1 MAEQEQLVP
10 FQEEESKGMSLKEIL
25 AAAKEYWLE
34 IRRNRRLI
42 AYITAGITALMLVL
56 AYTSKPTYT
65 ATLTFMV
72 DDGSDGS
79 SSATTLLSAFG
90 LGKPATQ
97 NLDKIVALSKSRK
110 IITDALFTK
119 DTINGQVDFYANHFI
134 REYNFQKEKWAD
146 KPALKNFFFT
156 SGDETKFDRN
166 ANAALLTIYNMLIGG
181 KEPGIFTPSYVNASG
196 ILSLQIVCT
205 NEALAQGF
213 IKVLFQNLS
222 EYYILS
228 NIEKEQATYDLVKM
242 QTDSL
247 RRVVRSK
254 AYGAARFTDQ
264 NTGLLFSYNQMP
276 GTEMAQEGQFAA
288 EVYAKT
294 LANLALA
301 DYALKDNR
309 PYVMP
314 LDYPI
319 VPLPSTR
326 SSLVLNLVIGLV
338 LGGIL
343 GAGFVAGRKKYREF
357 IATALA

>member
-1 MAEQEQLVP
+1 MSENEQLIP
-10 FQEEESKGMSLKEIL
+10 FQEEEKKGMSLKEIL

-34 IRRNRRLI
+34 IRRNWRLV
-42 AYITAGITALMLVL
+42 AYITAGMTALMLVL
-56 AYTSKPTYT
+56 AYTTKPTFT

-79 SSATTLLSAFG
+79 STATTLLSAFG
-90 LGKPATQ
+90 LGKPASQ

-110 IITDALFTK
+110 IISEALFTK
-119 DTINGQVDFYANHFI
+119 DTIGGQVDFYANHFI
-134 REYNFQKEKWAD
+134 REYNFQKDKWAG
-146 KPALKNFFFT
+146 KPGLEHFFFT
-156 SGDETKFDRN
+156 TSDPSKFDRN
-166 ANAALLTIYNMLIGG
+166 ANAALLAIYAMLIGG
-181 KEPGIFTPSYVNASG
+181 KEPGIFTPSYINASG
-196 ILSLQIVCT
+196 ILTLQIVTT

-213 IKVLFQNLS
+213 LKVLFQKLS
-222 EYYILS
+222 DYYILS
-228 NIEKEQATYDLVKM
+228 NIEKEQATYDLVKF

-254 AYGAARFTDQ
+254 AYGAARFIDQ
-264 NTGLLFSYNQMP
+264 NTGLLFGYNQMP

-309 PYVMP
+309 PYVLP

-319 VPLPSTR
+319 LPLPATR
-326 SSLVLNLVIGLV
+326 SSLLLNLIIGIV
-338 LGGIL
+338 LGSIL